1 MRLIETLPINH
12 DLDKYEQWKNK
23 WSDQSSLDSGVY
35 ISETIRPEDFLISSR
50 LFFPDFV
57 EVNDCV
63 FLSGRYIESNY
74 NDWMEKLQNKSSV
87 ESMLNHVNMYDI
99 FSGSDQ
105 DISDSIFNQIATVL
119 KFSWEVSLARCFLDR
134 TFVVETSF
142 SDMEY
147 GPTLTFYQD
156 R

>member
-1 MRLIETLPINH
+1 MKLIETLPMNH
-12 DLDKYEQWKNK
+12 DLDKYEQWKKK
-23 WSDQSSLDSGVY
+23 WSNQSLLDFSVY
-35 ISETIRPEDFLISSR
+35 ISETMHPEDFLISSK

-63 FLSGRYIESNY
+63 FLSERYIESNY

-87 ESMLNHVNMYDI
+87 ESILNHIHMYDI

-105 DISDSIFNQIATVL
+105 DISDSIFIQISKVL
-119 KFSWEVSLARCFLDR
+119 KFSWEVSLAKCFLDR
-134 TFVVETSF
+134 KFIVETSF